1 MQLLFEEF
9 FKKLN
14 SLGKGSLT
22 IKLIVKIFFVF
33 LVVCLFW
40 IFVYAV
46 INQKYYIIWIII
58 LLYVIVEIA
67 HYIRKSR
74 EKIMVS
80 RITEINENK
89 NSNKNILNPEKLK
102 NENLLK
108 INLPKN
114 KNLLRKSRRKKVS

>member
-46 INQKYYIIWIII
+46 INQKYYIFWIII

-80 RITEINENK
+80 RITEINK
-89 NSNKNILNPEKLK
+89 NSNKNILKPEKLK

-114 KNLLRKSRRKKVS
+114 KNLFRKSRRKKVS

>member
-89 NSNKNILNPEKLK
+89 NSNKNILKPEKLK

-114 KNLLRKSRRKKVS
+114 KNLFRKSRRKKVS

>member
-80 RITEINENK
+80 RITEINK
-89 NSNKNILNPEKLK
+89 NSNKNILKPEKLK

>member
-80 RITEINENK
+80 RITEINK
-89 NSNKNILNPEKLK
+89 NSNKNILKPEKLK

-114 KNLLRKSRRKKVS
+114 KNLFRKSRRKKVS

>member
-80 RITEINENK
+80 RITEINK
-89 NSNKNILNPEKLK
+89 NSNKNILKPEKLK

-114 KNLLRKSRRKKVS
+114 KNLF